1 MKKRYVAYVGSYTY
15 IGNSKGIT
23 ILDVDVE
30 NGTMTK
36 RKEVPIFNAS
46 YVSASRDG
54 SRLYSIADNGIV
66 SYRILPDGDLDRMGL
81 ATIRGMRGCHIS
93 TDPEQKFMFVS
104 GYHDGK
110 VTVLRI
116 NEDGSAGEITD
127 GFYDKGI
134 GSIAERNFRP
144 HISCSRLTPDGKFL
158 CAANLGIDQIRIF
171 RFDRESGRIK
181 LVDTVRCEL
190 ESAPRFLRFS
200 NDGKFMYVIS
210 ELKNY
215 ISVYS
220 YDGSSGY
227 PKFELLQTI
236 STMGKDHSNVNAAAA
251 LRFGPAGKLIL
262 CSNAGDNSIGI
273 FERDDKTGLLTQRVV
288 LPISGEYPKD
298 IGMMPGGKYLYSVN
312 HETSTLTFFTWVPEK
327 NYFYMHAAPLKID
340 QPNCCALVELKDA

>member
-1 MKKRYVAYVGSYTY
+1 MGKKYAAYVGSYTY

-23 ILDVDVE
+23 ILDVDTE
-30 NGTMTK
+30 NGTMK
-36 RKEVPIFNAS
+36 RKKEVRVNNAS

-54 SRLYSIADNGIV
+54 RWLYSIADDGIV
-66 SYRILPDGDLDRMGL
+66 SFRILPDGDLERMGK
-81 ATIRGMRGCHIS
+81 ASIRGMRGCHIS
-93 TDPEQKFMFVS
+93 TDHANQYMFVS

-110 VTVLRI
+110 VTVLRM
-116 NEDGSAGEITD
+116 NEDGSVGEITD

-144 HISCSRLTPDGKFL
+144 HISCSRLTPDEKFL
-158 CAANLGIDQIRIF
+158 CAANLGIDQIKIF
-171 RFDRESGRIK
+171 RFNRETGRIK
-181 LVDTVRCEL
+181 LVDAIRCEL

-200 NDGKFMYVIS
+200 PDGRFMDVIS

-215 ISVYS
+215 LSVYS
-220 YDGSSGY
+220 YNGSDGY

-236 STMGKDHSNVNAAAA
+236 STVGKKHSNVNAAAA
-251 LRFGPAGKLIL
+251 LRFGQDGKLVL

-273 FERDDKTGLLTQRVV
+273 YDRDETTGILTQRVV

-312 HETSTLTFFTWVPEK
+312 HETSTMTFFTWVPEK
-327 NYFYMHAAPLKID
+327 NYFYMHTAPLRID
-340 QPNCCALVELKDA
+340 QPNCCALVELPE

>member
-1 MKKRYVAYVGSYTY
+1 MGKRYAAYVGSYTY

-23 ILDVDVE
+23 ILDVDAE
-30 NGTMTK
+30 KGTMTK
-36 RKEVPIFNAS
+36 RKEVRVNNAS

-54 SRLYSIADNGIV
+54 TRLYSIADDGIV
-66 SYRILPDGDLDRMGL
+66 SYRILPNGDLERMGI

-93 TDPEQKFMFVS
+93 TDAAKHYMFVS

-110 VTVLRI
+110 VTVLRV

-144 HISCSRLTPDGKFL
+144 HISCSRLTPDEKFL
-158 CAANLGIDQIRIF
+158 CAANLGIDQIKIF
-171 RFDRESGRIK
+171 RFNKDTGKIK
-181 LVDTVRCEL
+181 LVDAVRCEL

-220 YDGSSGY
+220 YDGSTGY
-227 PKFELLQTI
+227 PNFELLQTI
-236 STMGKDHSNVNAAAA
+236 PTVGKKHSNVNAAAA
-251 LRFGPAGKLIL
+251 LRFSHDGKLVL

-273 FERDDKTGLLTQRVV
+273 YDRDETTGLLTQKVV

-298 IGMMPGGKYLYSVN
+298 IGMMPGGKHFYSVN
-312 HETSTLTFFTWVPEK
+312 HETSTMTFFTLVPEK
-327 NYFYMHAAPLKID
+327 NYFYMHAAPLRID
-340 QPNCCALVELKDA
+340 QPNCCALVELPEE